1 MRLPVA
7 DSSRRCEPKLQER
20 TSRMP
25 EQQKTYS
32 IAIAEDNAV
41 VREVVR
47 GIIRQ
52 DKTLKLVGEAGN
64 GQAALDIV
72 ETHKPDLLCLDVLMP
87 GMDGIAVLR
96 KIKADHPDTRV
107 IIVTG
112 QATSEVVKEALGLG
126 AHGFVVKPFNADK
139 LLRAIHAAM
148 GTAS

>member
-1 MRLPVA
+1 MSELQKIYNVA
-7 DSSRRCEPKLQER
+7 V
-20 TSRMP
+20 
-25 EQQKTYS
+25 
-32 IAIAEDNAV
+32 AEDNPV

-52 DKTLKLVGEAGN
+52 DKTLKLVAEAAN

-72 ETHKPDLLCLDVLMP
+72 ETHKPDVLCLDVLMP

-96 KIKADHPDTRV
+96 KIKVDHPDTRV

-148 GTAS
+148 GAAA

>member
-1 MRLPVA
+1 MA
-7 DSSRRCEPKLQER
+7 
-20 TSRMP
+20 

-32 IAIAEDNAV
+32 IAVAEDNPV

-52 DKTLKLVGEAGN
+52 DKALKLVGEAAN

-72 ETHKPDLLCLDVLMP
+72 EAHKPDLICLDVLMP

-96 KIKADHPDTRV
+96 RIKAEHPETRV

-148 GTAS
+148 APAG